1 MSIIKELERLNIQL
15 RPGIGFFCLDF
26 GAYFPYVNQN
36 ILDMDV
42 TLSTESMQNGAVIN
56 LREQSVLNHRYPNFR
71 YVTLS
76 QKFGRKLCK
85 TGCIIQCSHEEL
97 AAFKYI
103 NITYAIGKH
112 KPVQISIPIDMNT
125 SDERSCVAME
135 IHYRLE
141 NPSEPDF
148 SIRIYEKQSNGGW
161 KSKIY
166 GIKNPD
172 EADQRFDYV
181 QLTPVKNIN
190 KAMQSD
196 YIVYGQTIKL
206 MSQRP
211 EDILII

>member
-26 GAYFPYVNQN
+26 GAYFPYANQN

-42 TLSTESMQNGAVIN
+42 TLSTESMQKGTVIN
-56 LREQSVLNHRYPNFR
+56 LREQSVLNHRYPNWK

-85 TGCIIQCSHEEL
+85 TGCIIQYPHEEL
-97 AAFKYI
+97 AAFRYI

-112 KPVQISIPIDMNT
+112 KPVQMSIPIDMST
-125 SDERSCVAME
+125 SDEHSCVAME

-141 NPSEPDF
+141 EPNEPDF
-148 SIRIYEKQSNGGW
+148 SIRVYEKQSDGGW

-166 GIKNPD
+166 GIKDPD
-172 EADQRFDYV
+172 EADQRFNYIQLAPANDINEAV
-181 QLTPVKNIN
+181 Q
-190 KAMQSD
+190 SG
-196 YIVYGQTIKL
+196 YIVYKQTIKL
-206 MSQRP
+206 TSQRP
-211 EDILII
+211 EDILIL